1 MTVRLDPLVSEF
13 ETDDQA
19 RHYDA
24 WFRAKV
30 REAMTSARPRIPHDE
45 AMAQVDARLAEKTA
59 ARASYLAPEKPLSG
73 RII

>member
-19 RHYDA
+19 KSYDR

-30 REAMTSARPRIPHDE
+30 REAMTSAKPRVPHDE
-45 AMAQVDARLAEKTA
+45 AMARVKATLAEKRTV
-59 ARASYLAPEKPLSG
+59 RAGPPVE
-73 RII
+73 